1 MSSVAGLFY
10 GMLLHTFAQNQLTS
24 PQLSLSLMTMVI
36 IGGTTS
42 ITGAILGALYIV
54 GIPYFVTTSWIDLL
68 ASGGG
73 LLLVLMLVPGGLAS
87 LAFRIR
93 DRVVH
98 ALTGIDPESAA
109 APVASTGPL
118 LLEPKPRRVPEPEEQ
133 PDIEIR
139 NAMVHYGGV
148 TALDSVSLHADHGEI
163 VGLIGPNG
171 AGKTTLFDVLNGIV
185 TPSSGQVLL
194 RGEDVTDMRPE
205 DRADLGLA
213 RSFQQA
219 RLFEDL
225 TVAEVLKVALER
237 EEPTEFLPSLLCL
250 PPSRAAER
258 RKELRS
264 TELMELLGLS
274 AYAERRTA
282 ELSTGTRRILELGC
296 IVAMG
301 ADVILLDE
309 PTGGIAQREV
319 EAFTPV
325 LQRIRDHLD
334 ATLIV
339 VAHDVPMV
347 MGLVDRLY
355 VLASGQLIAEGPPN
369 LLSRDPAVIAAYLG
383 SEASAHVATAGP
395 VQVVEA

>member
-1 MSSVAGLFY
+1 
-10 GMLLHTFAQNQLTS
+10 
-24 PQLSLSLMTMVI
+24 MTMVI

-54 GIPYFVTTSWIDLL
+54 GIPYFVTTSWVDLL

-73 LLLVLMLVPGGLAS
+73 LLLVIMLVPGGLAS
-87 LAFRIR
+87 LAFRVR

-98 ALTGIDPESAA
+98 ALTGIDPGSAA
-109 APVASTGPL
+109 APVAAGASAM
-118 LLEPKPRRVPEPEEQ
+118 LLEPIPRRVPEPEEP
-133 PDIEIR
+133 PDIEVR
-139 NAMVHYGGV
+139 NAVVHFGGV
-148 TALDSVSLHADHGEI
+148 AALNNVSLYADHGEI

-171 AGKTTLFDVLNGIV
+171 AGKTTLFDVLNGIT
-185 TPSSGQVLL
+185 TPNSGQVLL
-194 RGEDVTDMRPE
+194 RGEDVTDLRPE
-205 DRADLGLA
+205 ARAGLGLA

-225 TVAEVLKVALER
+225 TVSDVLKVALER
-237 EEPTEFLPSLLCL
+237 GDPTEFMPSLLCL
-250 PPSRAAER
+250 PPSWAAER

-282 ELSTGTRRILELGC
+282 ELSTGTRRIVELGC

-325 LQRIRDHLD
+325 LRRIRDHLD

-355 VLASGQLIAEGPPN
+355 VLASGQLIAEGPPD
-369 LLSRDPAVIAAYLG
+369 LLSRDQAVIAAYLG
-383 SEASAHVATAGP
+383 SGALELAGTADLSTAEP
-395 VQVVEA
+395 